1 MAEEQVPGGNEQIQ
15 ERQKEKVKEPPMY
28 KVILHNDDYTTMEFV
43 VEVLKR
49 VFRKPAIEAHAI
61 MMKVHKKGAGVVGT
75 YPYDIAAT
83 KVQQTRKMAEENGY
97 PLKCTMEAA

>member
-1 MAEEQVPGGNEQIQ
+1 MAGEQVPGGSEEIK
-15 ERQKEKVKEPPMY
+15 ERRKEKVKEPSMY
-28 KVILHNDDYTTMEFV
+28 KVILHNDDFTTMEFV

-61 MMKVHKKGAGVVGT
+61 MMNVHKKGAGLVGT